1 MMTLLT
7 TIDIANAIGQL
18 GPTALLGL
26 IIVGLVVDRKSV
38 LARMQELQTENAD
51 LQKAAVERAERV
63 TEKLVTALNA
73 AERQFERNAASVD
86 QMNRLL
92 EQMLTKIDKR

>member
-1 MMTLLT
+1 MTLLT
-7 TIDIANAIGQL
+7 TIDTATAIGQL

-92 EQMLTKIDKR
+92 EQMLTKIDRR

>member
-1 MMTLLT
+1 MTFLT
-7 TIDIANAIGQL
+7 SIDLANAIGQL

-26 IIVGLVVDRKSV
+26 IIVGLVVDRKG
-38 LARMQELQTENAD
+38 LIERMETLRTENNA
-51 LQKAAVERAERV
+51 LQNAAVERAERV
-63 TEKLVTALNA
+63 TEKLVNALNA

>member
-1 MMTLLT
+1 MTLLT
-7 TIDIANAIGQL
+7 TIDTATAIGQL

>member
-1 MMTLLT
+1 MTLLT
-7 TIDIANAIGQL
+7 TIDTATAIGQL

-38 LARMQELQTENAD
+38 LARMRELQTENAD

>member
-1 MMTLLT
+1 MILDA
-7 TIDIANAIGQL
+7 TIGIAESIGKL

-26 IIVGLVVDRKSV
+26 IIVGLVFDRKY
-38 LARMQELQTENAD
+38 LIERMQKVQDENKELQD
-51 LQKAAVERAERV
+51 AAVERAERV
-63 TEKLVTALNA
+63 TEKLVTALAA

-92 EQMLTKIDKR
+92 EQVLSKLDKR

>member
-1 MMTLLT
+1 MTILT
-7 TIDIANAIGQL
+7 TIDLANAIGQL

-26 IIVGLVVDRKSV
+26 IIVGLVVDRKG
-38 LARMQELQTENAD
+38 LIERMETLRTENNA
-51 LQKAAVERAERV
+51 LQNAAVERAERV
-63 TEKLVTALNA
+63 TEKLVNALNA